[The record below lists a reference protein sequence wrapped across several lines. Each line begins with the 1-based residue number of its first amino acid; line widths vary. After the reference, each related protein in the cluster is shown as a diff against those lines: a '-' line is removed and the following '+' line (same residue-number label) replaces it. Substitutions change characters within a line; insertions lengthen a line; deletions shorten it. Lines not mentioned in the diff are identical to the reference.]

1 MKKTLCLATLLLAA
15 VAMFLPIEVSAKN
28 KKIVVQPSEAKIYVD
43 GNYVADGTCFLK
55 FGGRDDMYVVKVEAP
70 GYVSKE
76 LKIFKS
82 DTRNT
87 IAIDLREDDS
97 MEGSVASNL
106 ANKYFTLNV
115 REGIDEVMA
124 WKLITQVML
133 NYFDEM
139 QTSDRASGY
148 MMTTWVTE
156 TFPSA
161 DVKVRTRVQI
171 KQVTSDGLAY
181 QIRIMSEVAPRDVS
195 GDRGYKPWPR
205 VLKRYEPLI
214 NEMQMRI
221 GDN

>member
-1 MKKTLCLATLLLAA
+1 MKKTLCLATLLIAA
-15 VAMFLPIEVSAKN
+15 VAVFLPIELSAKN

-43 GNYVADGTCFLK
+43 GNYVADGNYFLK
-55 FGGRDDMYVVKVEAP
+55 FSGRDDMYVVKVEAE

-97 MEGSVASNL
+97 LEGSVASNL
-106 ANKYFTLNV
+106 ANKYFMLNV
-115 REGIDEVMA
+115 RAGIDESQA

-148 MMTTWVTE
+148 MMTPWVTE

-171 KQVTSDGLAY
+171 KQVTSEGLSY
-181 QIRIMSEVAPRDVS
+181 QIRIMSEIAPRDVS

-214 NEMQMRI
+214 NEMQMRV